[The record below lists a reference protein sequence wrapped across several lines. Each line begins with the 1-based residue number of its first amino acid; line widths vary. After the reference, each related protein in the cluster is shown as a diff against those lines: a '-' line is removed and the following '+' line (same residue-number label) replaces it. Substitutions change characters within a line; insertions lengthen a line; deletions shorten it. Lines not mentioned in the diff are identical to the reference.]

1 MIQKLI
7 SMRPF
12 LLLVGALGL
21 FAFSGKTQTLY
32 FPPLTGTSW
41 ETVSP
46 ASLGWCT
53 DQVDSLYRFLDQ
65 KNTKAFIV
73 LKDGKIVLEK
83 YFDRFTRDSI
93 WYWASAGKTLTA
105 FLVGQAQEEGLLKLS
120 DPTTKYLGKGWT
132 ALPADKEDKITLWNE
147 LTMTSGLD
155 DKVADPYCTL
165 PSCLTYK
172 ADAGTRWAYHNAP
185 YTLLEN
191 VLENATKKDINVFTA
206 SHLRDR
212 IGMNGLWLKDGY
224 NNVYFSNA
232 RSMARFG
239 LLILNK
245 GIWNRDTLLHDTAY
259 FRQMVTPSQSINNSY
274 GYLWWLNGY
283 KNHMLP
289 GTQIVF
295 KGSIIPN
302 APKDMFAGLGKNDQ
316 KVYVVPSSNLVV
328 VRMGESAGLSLLA
341 LSNFDDQLW
350 ENLNLVLCNPT
361 SVRQAPLPSP
371 MSVYPNP
378 VSDLLHL
385 ELPGQPEAFDV
396 RIFDIQGKLVREF
409 SGIQAIPVADLPKG
423 IYAVQARTEK
433 TLHIARFVKE

>member
-1 MIQKLI
+1 
-7 SMRPF
+7 MRPF
-12 LLLVGALGL
+12 LVLVCALGL
-21 FAFSGKTQTLY
+21 FTSPGRAQQLY
-32 FPPLTGTSW
+32 FPPLTGSTW
-41 ETVSP
+41 ETISP
-46 ASLGWCT
+46 SSLGWCT
-53 DQVDSLYRFLDQ
+53 DQIDSLYRFLDQ

-73 LKDGKIVLEK
+73 LKDGKVVLEK

-105 FLVGQAQEEGLLKLS
+105 FLVGQAQEEGLLKIS
-120 DPTTKYLGKGWT
+120 DPTSKFLGKGWT

-191 VLENATKKDINVFTA
+191 VLESAASKDINVFTA
-206 SHLRDR
+206 SRLRDR
-212 IGMNGLWLKDGY
+212 IGMNGAWFKDGY

-245 GIWNRDTLLHDTAY
+245 GVWNRDTLLRDTAY

-295 KGSIIPN
+295 NGSIIPN
-302 APKDMFAGLGKNDQ
+302 APKDMIAGLGKNDQ

-350 ENLNLVLCNPT
+350 ENLNSVICTTTP
-361 SVRQAPLPSP
+361 VRQIDPPSP
-371 MSVYPNP
+371 LKIYPNP
-378 VSDLLHL
+378 VSNILQL
-385 ELPGQPEAFDV
+385 ELPGQPETFEI
-396 RIFDIQGKLVREF
+396 RIYDMQGKWIRQLP
-409 SGIQAIPVADLPKG
+409 GTNAIPVGDLPKG
-423 IYAVQARTEK
+423 MYVIQARTEEG
-433 TLHIARFVKE
+433 LHIARFVKE

>member
-1 MIQKLI
+1 
-7 SMRPF
+7 MRSFF
-12 LLLVGALGL
+12 LLICALGL
-21 FAFSGKTQTLY
+21 SISPGGAQNFY
-32 FPPLTGTSW
+32 FPPLTGSTW

-53 DQVDSLYRFLDQ
+53 DQIDSLYRFLDQ

-83 YFDRFTRDSI
+83 YFDQFTRDSI

-105 FLVGQAQEEGLLKLS
+105 FLVGQAQEEGLLKVS
-120 DPTTKYLGKGWT
+120 DSTSKYLGKGWT
-132 ALPADKEDKITLWNE
+132 SLPAGKEDNITIWNE

-155 DKVADPYCTL
+155 DKVADPYCTV
-165 PSCLTYK
+165 PTCLIYK

-191 VLENATKKDINVFTA
+191 VLESASKKDINVFTA
-206 SHLRDR
+206 SRLRDR
-212 IGMNGLWLKDGY
+212 IGMNGAWFKDGY

-245 GIWNRDTLLHDTAY
+245 GVWNRDTLLRDAAY
-259 FRQMVTPSQSINNSY
+259 FRQMATPSQSINNSY

-295 KGSIIPN
+295 NGSIVPN
-302 APKDMFAGLGKNDQ
+302 APKDMIAGLGKNDQ

-350 ENLNLVLCNPT
+350 DNLNSVLCKSTP
-361 SVRQAPLPSP
+361 VRQVDLPSP
-371 MSVYPNP
+371 LNVYPNP
-378 VSDLLHL
+378 VSGVLHL
-385 ELPGQPEAFDV
+385 DLPGQAEAIEV
-396 RIFDIQGKLVREF
+396 RIFDMQGKLVRQL
-409 SGIQAIPVADLPKG
+409 SGARAIPVAGLSRG
-423 IYAVQARTEK
+423 LYAIRARTEDA
-433 TLHIARFVKE
+433 LYIARFVKE

>member
-1 MIQKLI
+1 
-7 SMRPF
+7 MRPI
-12 LLLVGALGL
+12 LLLVCALGL
-21 FAFSGKTQTLY
+21 FTSPGRAQQLY
-32 FPPLTGTSW
+32 FPPLTGSAW
-41 ETVSP
+41 ETISP
-46 ASLGWCT
+46 SSLGWCT
-53 DQVDSLYRFLDQ
+53 DQIDSLYRFLDQ
-65 KNTKAFIV
+65 KNTKAFLV
-73 LKDGKIVLEK
+73 LKDGKVVLEK

-105 FLVGQAQEEGLLKLS
+105 FLVGQAQEEGLLKVS
-120 DPTTKYLGKGWT
+120 DLTSKYLGKGWT
-132 ALPADKEDKITLWNE
+132 ALPGDKEDKITLWNQ

-155 DKVADPYCTL
+155 DKVSDPYCTL
-165 PSCLTYK
+165 PACLTYK

-191 VLENATKKDINVFTA
+191 VLESASSKDINVFTA

-212 IGMNGLWLKDGY
+212 IGMNGAWFKDGY

-245 GIWNRDTLLHDTAY
+245 GVWNRDTLLRDTAY
-259 FRQMVTPSQSINNSY
+259 FRQMVTPSQTINNSY

-295 KGSIIPN
+295 NGSTVPN
-302 APKDMFAGLGKNDQ
+302 APKDMIAGLGKNDQ
-316 KVYVVPSSNLVV
+316 KVYVIPSSNLVV

-350 ENLNLVLCNPT
+350 ENLNSVICNTTP
-361 SVRQAPLPSP
+361 VRQVDPPSP
-371 MSVYPNP
+371 LKIYPNP
-378 VSDLLHL
+378 VSNNLHL
-385 ELPGQPEAFDV
+385 ELPGLPETFEIQIYDM
-396 RIFDIQGKLVREF
+396 QGKRIRQLP
-409 SGIQAIPVADLPKG
+409 GTNDIPVGDLPKG
-423 IYAVQARTEK
+423 LYVVQARTEK
-433 TLHIARFVKE
+433 GWHLARFVKE